1 MTGKK
6 KPKAQARRKLKEL
19 GKVEPLKQKDLEEA
33 QGGGANTTSKGENEN
48 AIVQGNRGPQA
59 GN

>member
-19 GKVEPLKQKDLEEA
+19 GKVEALKRKDLEGA
-33 QGGGANTTSKGENEN
+33 QGGGANASSKGENS
-48 AIVQGNRGPQA
+48 IVQGNRGPQS